1 MSNNFN
7 EEEINIDL
15 REIGA
20 ILKRNA
26 ANIARVTGVCI
37 VAAGVYLAVA
47 TPVYE
52 SQALLRV
59 KQPKGIGTSLLEAM
73 PMGNAMANT
82 QLMNT
87 YAEILKSRSV
97 IVPVIE
103 KTEEPNKEGKFPA
116 YAGYVKGKVATAPF
130 KDTEIMQLTVRAN
143 TAEKAQKANSL
154 IVEGF
159 LNRLTELS
167 RDQQKATRGFIEERT
182 ATAKKELKD
191 AEDKLTDYKKA
202 NDIIAPDDAVK
213 LATEKMGMVDKL
225 NAENRVALATA
236 NARLASTNAQ
246 LNGEAASIAD
256 NKSIQLYNTQLAQL
270 EGERISY
277 LDKYTAQHPKVK
289 QVEQEIANLKQ
300 KINSEINKVASLQ
313 APSDNPVHQ
322 QLLAAK
328 FQSEA
333 EASVAQSNLAKLHQI
348 DNDNKE
354 DIRNLSDKEQEFVS
368 LMRDV
373 TVANEIYV
381 MLAKR
386 LEEAKVAEA
395 SVATE
400 VQVVDTATLP
410 TAPVAPK
417 KAMTLLLAAL
427 LGILASSGFV
437 VVRELLNRTI
447 KNSDDVANY
456 LDLPVL
462 GSVPDIND
470 LRKDME
476 KSDKGPGLLT
486 KIWRNVWK
494 A

>member
-7 EEEINIDL
+7 EEEITIDL

-116 YAGYVKGKVATAPF
+116 YEGYIKGKVATAPF

-191 AEDKLTDYKKA
+191 AEDKLTEYKKA

-256 NKSIQLYNTQLAQL
+256 NKSIQLYNSQLAQL

-289 QVEQEIANLKQ
+289 QVEQEIAKLKQ

-328 FQSEA
+328 FTSEA

-462 GSVPDIND
+462 GSVPDMND

-476 KSDKGPGLLT
+476 KNDKGPGLLA
-486 KIWRNVWK
+486 KIWRKVWK

>member
-7 EEEINIDL
+7 EEEITIDL

-59 KQPKGIGTSLLEAM
+59 KQPKGIGSSLLEAM

-103 KTEEPNKEGKFPA
+103 KTEELDKEGKFIQ
-116 YAGYVKGKVATAPF
+116 YEDYLKKNITTAPF
-130 KDTEIMQLTVRAN
+130 KDTEIMQFTARAE
-143 TAEKAQKANSL
+143 TAEKAQQVNKM

-167 RDQQKATRGFIEERT
+167 RDQQKATRGFIEER
-182 ATAKKELKD
+182 AVAAKKELKD
-191 AEDKLTDYKKA
+191 AEDKLTEYKKA

-256 NKSIQLYNTQLAQL
+256 NKSIQLYNQQLAQL

-333 EASVAQSNLAKLHQI
+333 EASVAQSNLAKLEQI
-348 DNDNKE
+348 DNDNKT
-354 DIRNLSDKEQEFVS
+354 DLRNLSDKEQEFVN

-386 LEEAKVAEA
+386 VEEAKVAEA

-400 VQVVDTATLP
+400 VQVVDSGTLP
-410 TAPVAPK
+410 EKPAKPK
-417 KAMTLLLAAL
+417 KALTLLLAAL
-427 LGILASSGFV
+427 LGALASSGFV

-456 LDLPVL
+456 LELPVL
-462 GSVPDIND
+462 GSVPEMND

-476 KSDKGPGLLT
+476 KNDKGPGLLA

>member
-7 EEEINIDL
+7 EEEITIDL

-103 KTEEPNKEGKFPA
+103 KTEEPNKEGKFPD

-191 AEDKLTDYKKA
+191 AEDKLTEYKKA

-256 NKSIQLYNTQLAQL
+256 NKSIQLYNSQLAQL

-289 QVEQEIANLKQ
+289 QVEQEIAKLKQ

-447 KNSDDVANY
+447 KNSDDVATY

-476 KSDKGPGLLT
+476 KNDKGPGLLA
-486 KIWRNVWK
+486 KIWRKVWK

>member
-7 EEEINIDL
+7 EEEITIDL

-20 ILKRNA
+20 LLKRNA

-103 KTEEPNKEGKFPA
+103 KTEEPNKEGKFPD

-256 NKSIQLYNTQLAQL
+256 NKSIQLYNSQLAQL

-289 QVEQEIANLKQ
+289 QVEQEIAKLKQ
-300 KINSEINKVASLQ
+300 KINSEISKVASLQ

-456 LDLPVL
+456 LELPVL
-462 GSVPDIND
+462 GSVPDMND

-476 KSDKGPGLLT
+476 KNDKGPGLLA
-486 KIWRNVWK
+486 KIWRKVWK

>member
-7 EEEINIDL
+7 EEEITIDL

-116 YAGYVKGKVATAPF
+116 YEGYVKGKVATAPF

-143 TAEKAQKANSL
+143 TAEKAQKANNL

-333 EASVAQSNLAKLHQI
+333 EASVAQSNLAKLAQI

-456 LDLPVL
+456 LELPVL
-462 GSVPDIND
+462 GSVPDMND

-476 KSDKGPGLLT
+476 KNDKGPGLLA

>member
-7 EEEINIDL
+7 EEEITIDL

-47 TPVYE
+47 NPVYE

-59 KQPKGIGTSLLEAM
+59 KQPKGIGSSLLEAM

-103 KTEEPNKEGKFPA
+103 KTEDPNKEGKFPA
-116 YAGYVKGKVATAPF
+116 YEGYVKGKVATAPF

-167 RDQQKATRGFIEERT
+167 RDQQKATRGFIEER
-182 ATAKKELKD
+182 AVAAKKELKD
-191 AEDKLTDYKKA
+191 AEDKLTEYKKA

-256 NKSIQLYNTQLAQL
+256 NKSIQLYNSQLAQL

-277 LDKYTAQHPKVK
+277 LDKYTVQHPKVK
-289 QVEQEIANLKQ
+289 QVEQEITKLKQ

-476 KSDKGPGLLT
+476 KNDKGPGLLT
-486 KIWRNVWK
+486 KIWRTVWK

>member
-7 EEEINIDL
+7 EEEITIDL

-37 VAAGVYLAVA
+37 VAAGVCLAVA

-191 AEDKLTDYKKA
+191 AEDKLTEYKKA

-289 QVEQEIANLKQ
+289 QVEQEIAKLKQ

-476 KSDKGPGLLT
+476 KNDKGPGLLT
-486 KIWRNVWK
+486 KIWRKVWK

>member
-7 EEEINIDL
+7 EEEITIDL

-103 KTEEPNKEGKFPA
+103 KTEEPNKEGKFPD

-191 AEDKLTDYKKA
+191 AEDKLTEYKKA

-256 NKSIQLYNTQLAQL
+256 NKSIQLYNSQLAQL

-476 KSDKGPGLLT
+476 KNDKGPGLLT
-486 KIWRNVWK
+486 KIWRKVWK

>member
-7 EEEINIDL
+7 EEEITIDL

-59 KQPKGIGTSLLEAM
+59 KQPKGIGTSLLESM

-256 NKSIQLYNTQLAQL
+256 NKSIQLYNSQLAQL

-300 KINSEINKVASLQ
+300 KINSEINKVASLR

-333 EASVAQSNLAKLHQI
+333 EASVAQSNLAKLAQI

-486 KIWRNVWK
+486 KIWRTVWK

>member
-7 EEEINIDL
+7 EEEITIDL

-59 KQPKGIGTSLLEAM
+59 KQPKGIGSSLLEAM

-191 AEDKLTDYKKA
+191 AEDKLTEYKKA

-236 NARLASTNAQ
+236 NARLASANAQ

-256 NKSIQLYNTQLAQL
+256 NKSIQLYNSQLAQL

-289 QVEQEIANLKQ
+289 QVEQEIAKLKQ

-476 KSDKGPGLLT
+476 KSDKGPGLLA
-486 KIWRNVWK
+486 KIWRKVWK

>member
-7 EEEINIDL
+7 EEEITIDL

-59 KQPKGIGTSLLEAM
+59 KQPKGIGSSLLEAM

-103 KTEEPNKEGKFPA
+103 KTEDPNKEGKFPA
-116 YAGYVKGKVATAPF
+116 YEGYVKGKVATAPF

-167 RDQQKATRGFIEERT
+167 RDQQKATRGFIEER
-182 ATAKKELKD
+182 AVAAKKELKD
-191 AEDKLTDYKKA
+191 AEDKLTEYKKA

-256 NKSIQLYNTQLAQL
+256 NKSIQLYNSQLAQL

-277 LDKYTAQHPKVK
+277 LDKYTVQHPKVK
-289 QVEQEIANLKQ
+289 QVEQEITKLKQ

-476 KSDKGPGLLT
+476 KNDKGPGLLT
-486 KIWRNVWK
+486 KIWRTVWK

>member
-7 EEEINIDL
+7 EEEITIDL

-59 KQPKGIGTSLLEAM
+59 KQPKGIGSSLLDAM
-73 PMGNAMANT
+73 PMGNAMLNT

-103 KTEEPNKEGKFPA
+103 KTEEPDKEGRFIQYEDYLK
-116 YAGYVKGKVATAPF
+116 KNITTAPF
-130 KDTEIMQLTVRAN
+130 KDTEIMQFTARAE
-143 TAEKAQKANSL
+143 TAEKAQQVNKM

-167 RDQQKATRGFIEERT
+167 RDQQKATRGFIEER
-182 ATAKKELKD
+182 AVAAKKELKD
-191 AEDKLTDYKKA
+191 AEDKLTEYKKA

-348 DNDNKE
+348 DNDNKT
-354 DIRNLSDKEQEFVS
+354 DLRNLSDKEQEFVN

-386 LEEAKVAEA
+386 VEEAKVAEA

-400 VQVVDTATLP
+400 VQVVDSGTLP
-410 TAPVAPK
+410 EKPAKPK
-417 KAMTLLLAAL
+417 KALTLILAAL
-427 LGILASSGFV
+427 LGALASSGFV

-462 GSVPDIND
+462 GSVPDMND

-476 KSDKGPGLLT
+476 KNDKGPGLLA
-486 KIWRNVWK
+486 KIWRKVWK

>member
-7 EEEINIDL
+7 EEEITIDL

-59 KQPKGIGTSLLEAM
+59 KQPKGIGSSLLEAM

-103 KTEEPNKEGKFPA
+103 KTEEPNDEGKFPA
-116 YAGYVKGKVATAPF
+116 YEGYVKVNIATAPF

-143 TAEKAQKANSL
+143 TAEKAQKANNL

-167 RDQQKATRGFIEERT
+167 RDQQKATRGFIEER
-182 ATAKKELKD
+182 AVAAKKELKD
-191 AEDKLTDYKKA
+191 AEDKLTEYKKA

-333 EASVAQSNLAKLHQI
+333 EASVAQSNLAKLAQI
-348 DNDNKE
+348 DSDNKA
-354 DIRNLSDKEQEFVS
+354 DIRNLSDKEQEFVN

-386 LEEAKVAEA
+386 VEEAKVAEA

-400 VQVVDTATLP
+400 VQVVDSGTLP
-410 TAPVAPK
+410 EKPAKPK
-417 KAMTLLLAAL
+417 KALTLLLAAL
-427 LGILASSGFV
+427 LGALASSGFV

-456 LDLPVL
+456 LELPVL
-462 GSVPDIND
+462 GSVPDMND

-476 KSDKGPGLLT
+476 KNDKGPGLLA
-486 KIWRNVWK
+486 KIWRKVWK

>member
-7 EEEINIDL
+7 EEEITIDL

-59 KQPKGIGTSLLEAM
+59 KQPKGIGSSLLEAM

-143 TAEKAQKANSL
+143 TAEKAQKANNL

-256 NKSIQLYNTQLAQL
+256 NKSIQLYNSQLAQL

-289 QVEQEIANLKQ
+289 QVEQEIAKLKQ

-476 KSDKGPGLLT
+476 KNDKGPGLLT
-486 KIWRNVWK
+486 KIWRKVWK

>member
-7 EEEINIDL
+7 EEEITIDL

-116 YAGYVKGKVATAPF
+116 YEGYVKGKVATAPF

-143 TAEKAQKANSL
+143 TAEKAQKANNL

-191 AEDKLTDYKKA
+191 AEDKLTEYKKA

-256 NKSIQLYNTQLAQL
+256 NK
-270 EGERISY
+270 GR
-277 LDKYTAQHPKVK
+277 
-289 QVEQEIANLKQ
+289 
-300 KINSEINKVASLQ
+300 
-313 APSDNPVHQ
+313 
-322 QLLAAK
+322 
-328 FQSEA
+328 
-333 EASVAQSNLAKLHQI
+333 
-348 DNDNKE
+348 
-354 DIRNLSDKEQEFVS
+354 
-368 LMRDV
+368 
-373 TVANEIYV
+373 
-381 MLAKR
+381 
-386 LEEAKVAEA
+386 
-395 SVATE
+395 
-400 VQVVDTATLP
+400 
-410 TAPVAPK
+410 
-417 KAMTLLLAAL
+417 
-427 LGILASSGFV
+427 
-437 VVRELLNRTI
+437 
-447 KNSDDVANY
+447 
-456 LDLPVL
+456 
-462 GSVPDIND
+462 
-470 LRKDME
+470 
-476 KSDKGPGLLT
+476 
-486 KIWRNVWK
+486 
-494 A
+494 

>member
-7 EEEINIDL
+7 EEEITIDL

-191 AEDKLTDYKKA
+191 AEDKLTEYKKA

-289 QVEQEIANLKQ
+289 QVEQEIAKLKQ

-333 EASVAQSNLAKLHQI
+333 EASVAQSNLAKLAQI

-354 DIRNLSDKEQEFVS
+354 DIRNLSDKEQEFVN

-386 LEEAKVAEA
+386 VEEAKVAEA

-400 VQVVDTATLP
+400 VQVVDSGTLP
-410 TAPVAPK
+410 EKPAKPK
-417 KAMTLLLAAL
+417 KALTLLLAAL
-427 LGILASSGFV
+427 LGALASSGFV

-462 GSVPDIND
+462 GSVPDMND

-476 KSDKGPGLLT
+476 KNDKGPGLLA

>member
-7 EEEINIDL
+7 EEEITIDL

-116 YAGYVKGKVATAPF
+116 YEGYVKGKVATAPF

-143 TAEKAQKANSL
+143 TAEKAQKANNL

-191 AEDKLTDYKKA
+191 AEDKLTEYKKA

-256 NKSIQLYNTQLAQL
+256 NKSIQLYNSQLAQL

-476 KSDKGPGLLT
+476 KNDKGPGLLT
-486 KIWRNVWK
+486 KIWRTVWK

>member
-7 EEEINIDL
+7 EEEITIDL

-59 KQPKGIGTSLLEAM
+59 KQPKGIGSSLLESM

-103 KTEEPNKEGKFPA
+103 KTEEPNDEGKFMDYEA
-116 YAGYVKGKVATAPF
+116 YVKAKVTTAPF
-130 KDTEIMQLTVRAN
+130 KDTEIMQFTARAE
-143 TAEKAQKANSL
+143 TAEKAQQVNKL

-167 RDQQKATRGFIEERT
+167 RDQQKATRGFIEER
-182 ATAKKELKD
+182 AVAAKKELKD
-191 AEDKLTDYKKA
+191 AEDKLTEYKKA

-256 NKSIQLYNTQLAQL
+256 NKSIQLYNSQLAQL

-277 LDKYTAQHPKVK
+277 LDKYTAQHPKVQ

-300 KINSEINKVASLQ
+300 KINSEISKVASLQ

-333 EASVAQSNLAKLHQI
+333 EASVAQSNLAKLAQI
-348 DNDNKE
+348 DSDNKA
-354 DIRNLSDKEQEFVS
+354 DIRNLSDKEQEFVN

-386 LEEAKVAEA
+386 VEEAKVAEA

-400 VQVVDTATLP
+400 VQVVDSGTLP
-410 TAPVAPK
+410 EKPAKPK
-417 KAMTLLLAAL
+417 KALTLLLAAL
-427 LGILASSGFV
+427 LGALASSGFV

-462 GSVPDIND
+462 GSVPDMND

-476 KSDKGPGLLT
+476 KNDKGPGLLA
-486 KIWRNVWK
+486 KIWRTVWK

>member
-7 EEEINIDL
+7 EEEITIDL

-59 KQPKGIGTSLLEAM
+59 KQPKGIGSSLLEAM

-116 YAGYVKGKVATAPF
+116 YEGYIKGKVATAPF

-191 AEDKLTDYKKA
+191 AEDKLTEYKKA

-277 LDKYTAQHPKVK
+277 LDKYTAQHPKVQ
-289 QVEQEIANLKQ
+289 QVEQEIANLKK

-328 FQSEA
+328 FTSEA
-333 EASVAQSNLAKLHQI
+333 EASVAQSNLVKLHQI

-373 TVANEIYV
+373 NVANEIYV

-486 KIWRNVWK
+486 KIWRIVWK

>member
-7 EEEINIDL
+7 EEEITIDL

-59 KQPKGIGTSLLEAM
+59 KQPKGIGSSLLEAM

-103 KTEEPNKEGKFPA
+103 KTEEPNKEGKFPD

-256 NKSIQLYNTQLAQL
+256 NKSIQLYNSQLAQL

-462 GSVPDIND
+462 GSVPDMND

-476 KSDKGPGLLT
+476 KNDKGPGLLA
-486 KIWRNVWK
+486 KIWRKVWK

>member
-7 EEEINIDL
+7 EEEITIDL

-59 KQPKGIGTSLLEAM
+59 KQPKGIGSSLLEAM

-116 YAGYVKGKVATAPF
+116 YEGYIKGKVATAPF

-191 AEDKLTDYKKA
+191 AEDKLTEYKKA

-289 QVEQEIANLKQ
+289 QVEQEIANLKK

-328 FQSEA
+328 FTSEA
-333 EASVAQSNLAKLHQI
+333 EASVAQSNLAKLAQI
-348 DNDNKE
+348 DSDNKA

-447 KNSDDVANY
+447 KNTDDVASY

-462 GSVPDIND
+462 GSVPDMND

-476 KSDKGPGLLT
+476 KNDKGPGLLA

>member
-7 EEEINIDL
+7 EEEITIDL

-59 KQPKGIGTSLLEAM
+59 KQPKGIGSSLLEAM

-103 KTEEPNKEGKFPA
+103 KTEEPDDEGKFIDYEA
-116 YAGYVKGKVATAPF
+116 YIKAKVTTAPF
-130 KDTEIMQLTVRAN
+130 KDTEIMQFTARAE
-143 TAEKAQKANSL
+143 TAEKAQQVNKM

-167 RDQQKATRGFIEERT
+167 RDQQKATRGFIEER
-182 ATAKKELKD
+182 AVAAKKELQA
-191 AEDKLTDYKKA
+191 AEDKLTEYKKA

-225 NAENRVALATA
+225 NAENKVALATA

-277 LDKYTAQHPKVK
+277 LDKYTAQHPKVQ

-328 FQSEA
+328 FTSEA
-333 EASVAQSNLAKLHQI
+333 EASVAQSNLAKLAQI

-354 DIRNLSDKEQEFVS
+354 DLRTLSDKEQEFVN

-386 LEEAKVAEA
+386 VEEAKVAEA

-400 VQVVDTATLP
+400 VQVVDSGTLP
-410 TAPVAPK
+410 EKPAKPK
-417 KAMTLLLAAL
+417 KALTLLLAAL
-427 LGILASSGFV
+427 LGALASSGFV

-447 KNSDDVANY
+447 KNTDDVANY

-462 GSVPDIND
+462 GSVPDMND

-476 KSDKGPGLLT
+476 KNDKGPGLLA
-486 KIWRNVWK
+486 KIWRKVWK

>member
-7 EEEINIDL
+7 EEEITIDL

-59 KQPKGIGTSLLEAM
+59 KQPKGIGSSLLEAM

-191 AEDKLTDYKKA
+191 AEDKLTEYKKA

-256 NKSIQLYNTQLAQL
+256 NKSIQLYNSQLAQL

-462 GSVPDIND
+462 GSVPDMND

-476 KSDKGPGLLT
+476 KNDKGPGLLV
-486 KIWRNVWK
+486 KIWRKIWK

>member
-7 EEEINIDL
+7 EEEITIDL

-103 KTEEPNKEGKFPA
+103 KTEEPNKEGKFPD

-328 FQSEA
+328 FTSEA
-333 EASVAQSNLAKLHQI
+333 EASVAQSNLAKLAQI

-462 GSVPDIND
+462 GSVPDMND

-476 KSDKGPGLLT
+476 KNDKGPGLLA
-486 KIWRNVWK
+486 KIWRKVWK

>member
-7 EEEINIDL
+7 EEEITIDL

-116 YAGYVKGKVATAPF
+116 YEGYVKGKVATAPF

-256 NKSIQLYNTQLAQL
+256 NSTIQLYNKQLAQL

-289 QVEQEIANLKQ
+289 QVEQEIAKLKQ

-410 TAPVAPK
+410 TAPVAPQK
-417 KAMTLLLAAL
+417 SRTLLLAAL

-476 KSDKGPGLLT
+476 KNDKGPGLLA
-486 KIWRNVWK
+486 KIWRKVWK

>member
-7 EEEINIDL
+7 EEEITIDL

-103 KTEEPNKEGKFPA
+103 KTEEPNKEGKFPD

-191 AEDKLTDYKKA
+191 AEDKLTEYKKA

-256 NKSIQLYNTQLAQL
+256 NKSIQLYNSQLAQL

-289 QVEQEIANLKQ
+289 QVEQEIAKLKQ

-348 DNDNKE
+348 DNDNKK

-462 GSVPDIND
+462 GSVPDMND

-476 KSDKGPGLLT
+476 KSDKGPGLLV
-486 KIWRNVWK
+486 KIWRKVWK

>member
-7 EEEINIDL
+7 EEEITIDL

-191 AEDKLTDYKKA
+191 AEDKLTEYKKA

-289 QVEQEIANLKQ
+289 QVEQEIAKLKQ

-333 EASVAQSNLAKLHQI
+333 EASVAQSNLAKLAQI

-354 DIRNLSDKEQEFVS
+354 DIRNLSDKEQEFVN

-386 LEEAKVAEA
+386 VEEAKVAEA

-400 VQVVDTATLP
+400 VQVVDSGTLP
-410 TAPVAPK
+410 EKPAKPK
-417 KAMTLLLAAL
+417 KALTLLLAAL
-427 LGILASSGFV
+427 LGALASSGFV

-456 LDLPVL
+456 LELPVL
-462 GSVPDIND
+462 GSVPEMND

-476 KSDKGPGLLT
+476 KNDKGPGLLA
-486 KIWRNVWK
+486 KIWRKVWK

>member
-7 EEEINIDL
+7 EEEITIDL

-59 KQPKGIGTSLLEAM
+59 KQPKGIGSSLLEAM

-103 KTEEPNKEGKFPA
+103 KTEEPNDEGKFIDYEA
-116 YAGYVKGKVATAPF
+116 YVKAKVTTAPF

-167 RDQQKATRGFIEERT
+167 RDQQKATRGFIEER
-182 ATAKKELKD
+182 AVAAKKELQA
-191 AEDKLTDYKKA
+191 AEDKLTEYKKA

-256 NKSIQLYNTQLAQL
+256 NKSIQLYNQQLAQL

-277 LDKYTAQHPKVK
+277 LDKYTSQHPKVQ

-328 FQSEA
+328 FTSEA

-462 GSVPDIND
+462 GSVPDMND

-476 KSDKGPGLLT
+476 KNDKGPGLLE
-486 KIWRNVWK
+486 KIWRKVWK

>member
-7 EEEINIDL
+7 EEEITIDL

-59 KQPKGIGTSLLEAM
+59 KQPKGIGSSLLEAM

-103 KTEEPNKEGKFPA
+103 KTEEPDKEGKFIQ
-116 YAGYVKGKVATAPF
+116 YEDYLKKNITTAPF
-130 KDTEIMQLTVRAN
+130 KDTEIMQFTARAE
-143 TAEKAQKANSL
+143 TAEKAQQVNKM

-167 RDQQKATRGFIEERT
+167 RDQQKATRGFIEER
-182 ATAKKELKD
+182 AVAAKKELQA
-191 AEDKLTDYKKA
+191 AEDKLTEYKKA

-256 NKSIQLYNTQLAQL
+256 NKSIQLYNQQLAQL

-277 LDKYTAQHPKVK
+277 LEKYTAQHPKVQ
-289 QVEQEIANLKQ
+289 QVEQEIANLKK

-313 APSDNPVHQ
+313 APSDNLVHQ

-333 EASVAQSNLAKLHQI
+333 AASVAQSNLAKLAQI
-348 DNDNKE
+348 DSDNKA
-354 DIRNLSDKEQEFVS
+354 DLRNLSDKEQEFVN

-386 LEEAKVAEA
+386 VEEAKVAEA

-400 VQVVDTATLP
+400 VQVVDSGTLP
-410 TAPVAPK
+410 EKPAKPK
-417 KAMTLLLAAL
+417 KALTLLLAAL
-427 LGILASSGFV
+427 LGALASSGFV

-447 KNSDDVANY
+447 KNSDDVASY
-456 LDLPVL
+456 LELPVL
-462 GSVPDIND
+462 GSVPDMND

-476 KSDKGPGLLT
+476 KNDKGPGLLA
-486 KIWRNVWK
+486 KIWRKVWK

>member
-7 EEEINIDL
+7 EEEITIDL

-103 KTEEPNKEGKFPA
+103 KTEEPNKEGKFPD

-191 AEDKLTDYKKA
+191 AEDKLTEYKKA

-236 NARLASTNAQ
+236 NARLASANAQ

-256 NKSIQLYNTQLAQL
+256 NKSIQLYNSQLAQL

-289 QVEQEIANLKQ
+289 QVEQEIAKLKQ

-462 GSVPDIND
+462 GSVPDMND

-476 KSDKGPGLLT
+476 KNDKGPGLLA
-486 KIWRNVWK
+486 KIWRKVWK

>member
-7 EEEINIDL
+7 EEEITIDL

-73 PMGNAMANT
+73 PKGNAMANT

-103 KTEEPNKEGKFPA
+103 KTEEPNKEGKFPD

-143 TAEKAQKANSL
+143 TAEKAQKTNNL

-167 RDQQKATRGFIEERT
+167 RDQQKATRGFIEER
-182 ATAKKELKD
+182 AIAAKKELKE
-191 AEDKLTDYKKA
+191 AEDKLTEYKKA

-256 NKSIQLYNTQLAQL
+256 NKSIQLYNQQLAQL

-333 EASVAQSNLAKLHQI
+333 EASVAQSNLAKLAQI
-348 DNDNKE
+348 DSGNKT
-354 DIRNLSDKEQEFVS
+354 DLRNLSDKEQEFVN

-386 LEEAKVAEA
+386 VEEAKVAEA

-400 VQVVDTATLP
+400 VQVVDSGTLP
-410 TAPVAPK
+410 EKPAKPK
-417 KAMTLLLAAL
+417 KALTLLLAAL
-427 LGILASSGFV
+427 LGALASSGFV

-462 GSVPDIND
+462 GSVPEMND

-476 KSDKGPGLLT
+476 KNDKGPGLLA
-486 KIWRNVWK
+486 KIWRKVWK

>member
-7 EEEINIDL
+7 EEEITIDL

-103 KTEEPNKEGKFPA
+103 KTEEPNKEGKFPD

-256 NKSIQLYNTQLAQL
+256 NKSIQLYNSQLAQL

-456 LDLPVL
+456 LELPVL

-476 KSDKGPGLLT
+476 KNDKGPGLLT
-486 KIWRNVWK
+486 KIWRTVWK

>member
-7 EEEINIDL
+7 EEEITIDL

-103 KTEEPNKEGKFPA
+103 KTEEPNKEGKFPD

-191 AEDKLTDYKKA
+191 AEDKLTEYKKA

-256 NKSIQLYNTQLAQL
+256 NKSIQLYNQQLAQL

-277 LDKYTAQHPKVK
+277 LDKYTSQHPKVK
-289 QVEQEIANLKQ
+289 QVEQEIAKLKQ
-300 KINSEINKVASLQ
+300 KINREINKVASLQ

-328 FQSEA
+328 FTSEA
-333 EASVAQSNLAKLHQI
+333 EASVAQSNLAKLAQI

-462 GSVPDIND
+462 GSVPDMND

-476 KSDKGPGLLT
+476 KNDKGPGLLA
-486 KIWRNVWK
+486 KIWRKVWK

>member
-7 EEEINIDL
+7 EEEITIDL

-59 KQPKGIGTSLLEAM
+59 KQPKGIGSSLLESM

-103 KTEEPNKEGKFPA
+103 KTEEPNKEGKFPD

-191 AEDKLTDYKKA
+191 AEDKLTEYKKA

-256 NKSIQLYNTQLAQL
+256 NKSIQLYNQQLAQL

-277 LDKYTAQHPKVK
+277 LDKYTSQHPKVK
-289 QVEQEIANLKQ
+289 QVEQEIAKLKQ

-462 GSVPDIND
+462 GSVPDMND

-476 KSDKGPGLLT
+476 KNDKGPGLLA
-486 KIWRNVWK
+486 KIWRKVWK

>member
-7 EEEINIDL
+7 EEEITIDL

-59 KQPKGIGTSLLEAM
+59 KQPKGIGSSLLEAM

-116 YAGYVKGKVATAPF
+116 YEGYVKGKVATAPF

-191 AEDKLTDYKKA
+191 AEDKLTEYKKA

-236 NARLASTNAQ
+236 NARLASANAQ

-256 NKSIQLYNTQLAQL
+256 NKSIQLYNSQLAQL

-289 QVEQEIANLKQ
+289 QVEQEIAKLKQ

-417 KAMTLLLAAL
+417 KTMTLLLAAL

-476 KSDKGPGLLT
+476 KNDKGPGLLT
-486 KIWRNVWK
+486 KIWRKVWK

>member
-7 EEEINIDL
+7 EEEITIDL

-59 KQPKGIGTSLLEAM
+59 KQPKGIGTSLLEAV

-103 KTEEPNKEGKFPA
+103 KTEEPNKEGKFPD

-191 AEDKLTDYKKA
+191 AEDKLTEYKKA

-256 NKSIQLYNTQLAQL
+256 NKSIQLYNSQLAQL

-289 QVEQEIANLKQ
+289 QVEQEIAKLKQ

-328 FQSEA
+328 FTSEA

-427 LGILASSGFV
+427 LGILVSSGFV

-476 KSDKGPGLLT
+476 KNDKGPGLLT
-486 KIWRNVWK
+486 KIWRKVWK

>member
-7 EEEINIDL
+7 EEEITIDL

-116 YAGYVKGKVATAPF
+116 YEGYIKGKVATAPF

-191 AEDKLTDYKKA
+191 TEDKLTEYKKA

-289 QVEQEIANLKQ
+289 QVEQEIAKLKQ

-354 DIRNLSDKEQEFVS
+354 DIRNLSDKEQEFVG

-456 LDLPVL
+456 LELPVL

-486 KIWRNVWK
+486 KIWRTVWK

>member
-7 EEEINIDL
+7 EEEITIDL

-20 ILKRNA
+20 ILKRNV

-59 KQPKGIGTSLLEAM
+59 KQPKGIGSSLLEAM
-73 PMGNAMANT
+73 PIGNAMANT

-103 KTEEPNKEGKFPA
+103 KTEEPNKEGKFPD

-191 AEDKLTDYKKA
+191 AEDKLTEYKKA

-256 NKSIQLYNTQLAQL
+256 NKSIQLYNQQLAQL

-277 LDKYTAQHPKVK
+277 LDKYTSQHPKVK
-289 QVEQEIANLKQ
+289 QVEQEIAKLKQ

-354 DIRNLSDKEQEFVS
+354 DIRNLSDKEQEFVN

-462 GSVPDIND
+462 GSVPDMND

-476 KSDKGPGLLT
+476 KNDKGPGLLA
-486 KIWRNVWK
+486 KIWRKVWK

>member
-7 EEEINIDL
+7 EEEITIDL

-59 KQPKGIGTSLLEAM
+59 KQPKGIGSSLLEAM

-103 KTEEPNKEGKFPA
+103 KTEEPDKEGKFIQ
-116 YAGYVKGKVATAPF
+116 YEDYLKKNITTAPF
-130 KDTEIMQLTVRAN
+130 KDTEIMQFTARAE
-143 TAEKAQKANSL
+143 TAEKAQQVNKM

-167 RDQQKATRGFIEERT
+167 RDQQKATRGFIEER
-182 ATAKKELKD
+182 AVAAKKELKD
-191 AEDKLTDYKKA
+191 AEDKLTEYKKA

-256 NKSIQLYNTQLAQL
+256 NKSIQLYNQQLAQL

-277 LDKYTAQHPKVK
+277 LDKYTSQHPKVK
-289 QVEQEIANLKQ
+289 QVEQEIAKLKQ

-462 GSVPDIND
+462 GSVPDMND

-476 KSDKGPGLLT
+476 KNDKGPGLLA
-486 KIWRNVWK
+486 KIWRKVWK

>member
-7 EEEINIDL
+7 EEEITIDL

-103 KTEEPNKEGKFPA
+103 KTEEPNKEGKFPD

-191 AEDKLTDYKKA
+191 AEDKLTEYKKA

-236 NARLASTNAQ
+236 NARLASANAQ

-289 QVEQEIANLKQ
+289 QVEQEIAKLKQ

-400 VQVVDTATLP
+400 VQVVDTATLA
-410 TAPVAPK
+410 TAPVSPK

-427 LGILASSGFV
+427 LGILASRGFL

-462 GSVPDIND
+462 GSVPDMND

-476 KSDKGPGLLT
+476 KNDKGPGLLA
-486 KIWRNVWK
+486 KIWRKVWK